1 MGVMK
6 GDVVGEGDVV
16 VGGDT
21 VRRIV
26 ETRHLGWSVFVGGE
40 TSWEERG
47 HKRRHHWRG
56 GLLLEAKCEWVAAMV
71 VQKTVCGLHCHREGV
86 RIRSSNLIGKN
97 GE

>member
-16 VGGDT
+16 VGGDA
-21 VRRIV
+21 VGRIV
-26 ETRHLGWSVFVGGE
+26 AMRHLWWIVFVGGE

-56 GLLLEAKCEWVAAMV
+56 RSVVGEEDAIGGEAVLKE
-71 VQKTVCGLHCHREGV
+71 T
-86 RIRSSNLIGKN
+86 S
-97 GE
+97 